1 MCCIE
6 YISSFL
12 HTLSSHRFV
21 EGRLPNYQEVVKL
34 LKDNNYLRSLIPEF
48 IEEMQLYQKK
58 FSIAFNFIY
67 IIQKSLNEPSM
78 RKQKYYLY
86 FMALQE
92 TNGLCESDYV
102 KSVVLHLR

>member
-1 MCCIE
+1 V
-6 YISSFL
+6 
-12 HTLSSHRFV
+12 LSSHRFV
-21 EGRLPNYQEVVKL
+21 EACLPNYQEVVKL
-34 LKDNNYLRSLIPEF
+34 LKDNNYLRSLIPGF

-58 FSIAFNFIY
+58 FSVAFNFIY